1 MPASSRKRLGT
12 NVVYVTGR
20 DFPTAKELT
29 KELTEEQFTRPIDRL
44 AALLPKSDRDTI
56 VLVTPCVPDQ
66 PHLTMIH
73 AGSPWLDNYTIV
85 GIPFRPTAL
94 ASIKEYLSISGPVR
108 LASHA
113 PFEPSATDTV
123 FRAPQA
129 QEPQE
134 PQKPQSDTKGDTKG
148 DTEDAGAEPSEFEPS
163 TRSKPPRTAK
173 REREWTHTMCTPP
186 PPESTRARTSS

>member
-29 KELTEEQFTRPIDRL
+29 NELTEEHFTRPIDRL

-73 AGSPWLDNYTIV
+73 TS
-85 GIPFRPTAL
+85 
-94 ASIKEYLSISGPVR
+94 
-108 LASHA
+108 
-113 PFEPSATDTV
+113 
-123 FRAPQA
+123 
-129 QEPQE
+129 
-134 PQKPQSDTKGDTKG
+134 
-148 DTEDAGAEPSEFEPS
+148 
-163 TRSKPPRTAK
+163 SKPAPTLL
-173 REREWTHTMCTPP
+173 WHL
-186 PPESTRARTSS
+186 

>member
-12 NVVYVTGR
+12 NVVCVTGR
-20 DFPTAKELT
+20 DFPTA

-94 ASIKEYLSISGPVR
+94 ASIKEYLSIPGPVR

-129 QEPQE
+129 QEPQ
-134 PQKPQSDTKGDTKG
+134 KPQSDTKGDTKG
-148 DTEDAGAEPSEFEPS
+148 DTEDAGAEPSDFEPS
-163 TRSKPPRTAK
+163 TRSK